1 MSELRNIEMEGMIL
15 GDHCPGQDTLQL
27 RIFVFVQ
34 LLGCG
39 HIFCIFTKAGVF
51 MESTHNP
58 DTARGGENGGQLE
71 PAELMLCLVSA
82 RSLLGSKPVHC
93 CGASARSNQ
102 EHCTLDIDF
111 SVLRC

>member
-1 MSELRNIEMEGMIL
+1 MEGMIL

-39 HIFCIFTKAGVF
+39 HIFCIFTKVGVF
-51 MESTHNP
+51 TESTHNP

-82 RSLLGSKPVHC
+82 RVQTCSLLWRLCPLQSG
-93 CGASARSNQ
+93 
-102 EHCTLDIDF
+102 TLH
-111 SVLRC
+111 SGY

>member
-39 HIFCIFTKAGVF
+39 HIFCIFTKVGVF
-51 MESTHNP
+51 THGIYAQP
-58 DTARGGENGGQLE
+58 RDGTRRGKWWT
-71 PAELMLCLVSA
+71 V
-82 RSLLGSKPVHC
+82 
-93 CGASARSNQ
+93 GA
-102 EHCTLDIDF
+102 C
-111 SVLRC
+111 